1 MLGSIL
7 GIGYCLLNMLSNISG
22 ALIKLLSIEYVEH
35 INTNQLK
42 RLVLLA
48 LFYQMTNQNA
58 KFKPFISK
66 PKPTMVGR

>member
-22 ALIKLLSIEYVEH
+22 ALIKLLSVEYVEH

-58 KFKPFISK
+58 KVEQFISK
-66 PKPTMVGR
+66 L